1 MQHECRTGGL
11 LFLFP
16 LDTAMNEN
24 HQTLPANAPQRQ
36 PVVLNDAQR
45 IVMEQRTPP
54 DAIRTRQG
62 RGGRQFKYVTH
73 AYVTRTLN
81 QAFGWAWDFEVLD
94 TRIVPEENPQEVV
107 IRGRLTVRTKNGTIV
122 KEQFGSSQVK
132 RSQGQI
138 TSLGDDLKA
147 AGSDALKKCA
157 SLLGLA
163 LDLYES

>member
-1 MQHECRTGGL
+1 MQDNGQH
-11 LFLFP
+11 
-16 LDTAMNEN
+16 
-24 HQTLPANAPQRQ
+24 LPGTTSPRQ
-36 PVVLNDAQR
+36 PVVLNDAPK

-54 DAIRTRQG
+54 DAIRTRRG
-62 RGGRQFKYVTH
+62 RGGRDFRYVTH

-94 TRIVPEENPQEVV
+94 TRIVPESDPKEVI

-132 RSQGQI
+132 RSGGQI

>member
-1 MQHECRTGGL
+1 
-11 LFLFP
+11 
-16 LDTAMNEN
+16 MNDN
-24 HQTLPANAPQRQ
+24 GHNLPDHTPQRQ

-45 IVMEQRTPP
+45 VVMEQRTPQE
-54 DAIRTRQG
+54 AIRTRQG
-62 RGGRQFKYVTH
+62 RGGRQFRYVTH

-94 TRIVPEENPQEVV
+94 TRIVPPDNPQEVV

-132 RSQGQI
+132 RSGGQI

-147 AGSDALKKCA
+147 ATSDALKKCA